1 MMNQLI
7 DRLHADHLS
16 LVILHEG
23 RVATYEGHGVRTLY
37 HILDNEPEL
46 LLDAKVA
53 IAAAGHTAAQ
63 AMKEGGVVEVYADY
77 ISEQA
82 YDTLHAAGIKV
93 TAVHKVSHHDFLK
106 IWERMG
112 ETLDDN
118 H

>member
-1 MMNQLI
+1 MRLNVDGVEYI
-7 DRLHADHLS
+7 DPARS
-16 LVILHEG
+16 
-23 RVATYEGHGVRTLY
+23 R
-37 HILDNEPEL
+37 
-46 LLDAKVA
+46 
-53 IAAAGHTAAQ
+53 
-63 AMKEGGVVEVYADY
+63 ADY

-118 H
+118 R

>member
-7 DRLHADHLS
+7 DRLHADNLS

-93 TAVHKVSHHDFLK
+93 TAVHKVGHHDFLK

-118 H
+118 R

>member
-23 RVATYEGHGVRTLY
+23 RVATYEGHG
-37 HILDNEPEL
+37 
-46 LLDAKVA
+46 
-53 IAAAGHTAAQ
+53 
-63 AMKEGGVVEVYADY
+63 VYADY

-118 H
+118 R